1 MTEIDDS
8 KYITTKFFEGDVLAK
23 LKMWIAQS
31 EFIDGIYSFSN
42 CCMNDSEESKN
53 IKRKT
58 KRNEELNIDAQSFFY
73 LNDPEP
79 FNDEWVDFCHPKRNG
94 SVMVTKTEQGGYYRA
109 HFDSP
114 ANGHYSTTIFLND
127 PSEYEGG
134 ELGLWIDGEEKKF
147 KLPAGHGVVYET
159 GIPHHVNAVTKGE
172 RLVVVF
178 WTYSTLSVREDLYRW
193 RYLHKRLN
201 DLIKD
206 GKEPVSPFVGTLEE
220 FVNDEF
226 HKIRMEKDEIER
238 KYVG

>member
-1 MTEIDDS
+1 MIDNS
-8 KYITTKFFEGDVLAK
+8 KYKVVKFFNENALNK
-23 LKMWIAQS
+23 LNMWIAQS
-31 EFIDGIYSFSN
+31 EFVEGIYSFSD
-42 CCMNDSEESKN
+42 CKPSDSEEYKDKLRKSKN
-53 IKRKT
+53 NT
-58 KRNEELNIDAQSFFY
+58 ETGLSAENFFNLN
-73 LNDPEP
+73 NPDP
-79 FNDEWVDFCHPKRNG
+79 FCFEWGDFCHPKRNENVII
-94 SVMVTKTEQGGYYRA
+94 SRTVAGGYYNP
-109 HFDSP
+109 HFDNP
-114 ANGHYSTTIFLND
+114 ANGQFSTTIFLSD
-127 PSEYEGG
+127 PSSYEGG

-172 RLVVVF
+172 RLVVIF
-178 WTYSTLSVREDLYRW
+178 WTYSTLSVREDLYKW